1 MLYRLV
7 RPMRRKGSRNEYFQ
21 QRIPADVKQ
30 AAIGRALEFQVGG
43 ESVSFVVTERS
54 PSIKFSL
61 RSSDPA
67 EVKVRQADAVRQA
80 ELHWKALRQT
90 EPVTLSH
97 RQCVALA
104 GRAYQAWASGERE
117 TTTAME
123 RVPVVGEPGETAK
136 EWRWEPSGAVAMDG
150 EPEVWAAAAK
160 RIDPERLGAP
170 ADRLLLAEGIASV
183 DGESREVLLAEIA
196 KALRQAFEAR
206 QRNAEGD
213 YRPDPMATRFPALT
227 NGEGSPPSSSSFKR
241 ASLTSIL
248 DGWGREAKAAGR
260 TVSTFQSYERSL
272 RQFAVF
278 LKHDDASRITPDDV
292 RRFKDHRIAEG
303 RSVKTVKDSD
313 IAALKSVLGWAV
325 NNGLLKDNPAAGL
338 KVIAPKKARLRE
350 PGFTHE
356 EARALLRHARDFK
369 PSAGISAKMAAAKR
383 WVPWLC
389 AYSGARVGEIVQ
401 LRKQDVRLEGGFA
414 FIVITPE
421 AGTVKD
427 KKAREVPLHS
437 DIVEQGFLQFVS
449 SQSGE
454 RAKDGYLFL
463 NAKPGDDIRGVWQ
476 AAKNRLAEFAREVVA
491 DIGVMPSHGWR
502 HSFKTIGREAG
513 IEDSVLDAI
522 CGHAPKSV
530 GGAYGSVTLAAKAR
544 AMAMFPTFS
553 TQER

>member
-1 MLYRLV
+1 MLFRLV
-7 RPMRRKGSRNEYFQ
+7 RPMKRKGSRNVYFQ

-30 AAIGRALEFQVGG
+30 RLAVIGGQRLLVFQVAG
-43 ESVSFVVTERS
+43 ETVSVAVAERS
-54 PSIKFSL
+54 HAIKFSL
-61 RSSDPA
+61 RTTDPA
-67 EVKVRQADAVRQA
+67 EAKVRQAEAAREA

-90 EPVTLSH
+90 KAVTLSH
-97 RQCVALA
+97 RQCVALS
-104 GRAYQAWASGERE
+104 GKAYQAWASGERE
-117 TTTAME
+117 TTAAIE
-123 RVPVVGEPGETAK
+123 RVPVLTGLKPGEAAR
-136 EWRWEPSGAVAMDG
+136 ESRWQPTSAVAMEG
-150 EPEVWAAAAK
+150 ESEVWARAA
-160 RIDPERLGAP
+160 RSVDPEKLGAL
-170 ADRLLLAEGIASV
+170 ADRLLLAEGINGLDSLDA
-183 DGESREVLLAEIA
+183 DSREMLLNEIA
-196 KALRQAFEAR
+196 KALKQAFEAR

-213 YRPDPMATRFPALT
+213 YRPDPMAERFPALT
-227 NGEGSPPSSSSFKR
+227 SEGSPPSSSPSKR

-248 DGWGREAKAAGR
+248 DGWGREARAAGR

-303 RSVKTVKDSD
+303 RSLKTVKDSD

-338 KVIAPKKARLRE
+338 KVIAPKKARMRE
-350 PGFTHE
+350 PGFTDE
-356 EARALLRHARDFK
+356 EARKVLRHARDLK
-369 PSAGISAKMAAAKR
+369 PSAGMGAKMAAAKR

-401 LRKQDVRLEGGFA
+401 LRQQDVRREGGLA

-437 DIVEQGFLQFVS
+437 DIVEQGFIAFV
-449 SQSGE
+449 E
-454 RAKDGYLFL
+454 RASDGYLFL
-463 NAKPGDDIRGVWQ
+463 KADPGDDIRGVWQ
-476 AAKNRLAEFAREVVA
+476 AAKNRLAEFAREVVT

-530 GGAYGSVTLAAKAR
+530 GGAYGSVTLAAKVR
-544 AMAMFPTFS
+544 AMAKFPRF
-553 TQER
+553 EL